1 MTKKKYTKNRIGF
14 PHNQGLYDSNN
25 EHDSCGVGVVANIR
39 GNISHEIINQG
50 ITVLKNLS
58 HRGAAGADPKTGD
71 GAGMMTQIPHKFF
84 NKITTKNNI
93 SLPKQGEYGVG
104 MFFLPNHDKE
114 IIENTFIEKEF
125 QILGWR
131 NVGINEKSIGL
142 TAKSLMPS
150 IEQIFI
156 SKQKKDNEIEREL
169 YVVRKSIEK
178 KISDLKEANNI
189 EDLDK
194 YFYVCSLSS
203 KTIVY
208 KGMLMAEQLGSFFL
222 DLEDTDYMSAFSL
235 VHSRF
240 TTNTLGSWKFA
251 HLIDF

>member
-1 MTKKKYTKNRIGF
+1 MKQKKNNIPDFTQIEKK
-14 PHNQGLYDSNN
+14 GLYIPEL

-58 HRGAAGADPKTGD
+58 HRGAAGADRKTGD

-104 MFFLPNHDKE
+104 MFFLPNHDKQNNLCKE

-131 NVGINEKSIGL
+131 NVEINEKSIGL

-169 YVVRKSIEK
+169 YVVRKSI
-178 KISDLKEANNI
+178 
-189 EDLDK
+189 
-194 YFYVCSLSS
+194 
-203 KTIVY
+203 
-208 KGMLMAEQLGSFFL
+208 
-222 DLEDTDYMSAFSL
+222 
-235 VHSRF
+235 
-240 TTNTLGSWKFA
+240 
-251 HLIDF
+251 